1 MHIFLAVDCKSKQPQ
16 KIYGIKVQINN
27 FSGYKRPVSQIRT
40 LPEASLELEWDYN
53 RLAELLY
60 VFEHKTQY
68 LLILCSL
75 YIRIVVF
82 WIFSNILLR
91 SS

>member
-1 MHIFLAVDCKSKQPQ
+1 MHIFHAVDCKIKQPA
-16 KIYGIKVQINN
+16 KIDGIKVQINN
-27 FSGYKRPVSQIRT
+27 FSGYKRPISQMRM
-40 LPEASLELEWDYN
+40 LPEAFLELEWDYN
-53 RLAELLY
+53 RY

-75 YIRIVVF
+75 YTRIVVF
-82 WIFSNILLR
+82 WNFSNILLT

>member
-1 MHIFLAVDCKSKQPQ
+1 MHIFHAVDCKIKQPA
-16 KIYGIKVQINN
+16 KIDGIKVQINN
-27 FSGYKRPVSQIRT
+27 FNGYKRPISQMRM
-40 LPEASLELEWDYN
+40 LPEAFLELEWDYN

-60 VFEHKTQY
+60 VFEHKTEY

-75 YIRIVVF
+75 YTRIVVF
-82 WIFSNILLR
+82 WNFSNILLT

>member
-1 MHIFLAVDCKSKQPQ
+1 MHIFHAVDCKSKQPQ
-16 KIYGIKVQINN
+16 KIDGIKVQINN
-27 FSGYKRPVSQIRT
+27 FSGSKRPISQMRM

-60 VFEHKTQY
+60 VFEHKTIDPIF
-68 LLILCSL
+68 LIYPNL
-75 YIRIVVF
+75 VF
-82 WIFSNILLR
+82 WNFSNILLT